1 MYRAKSV
8 DEYIKNQPQWEDAL
22 TILRKLVLDAGLE
35 EGVKWGGPVYMLDK
49 KNILSLGGFKSFV
62 SIWFYQG
69 ALLKD
74 EKGLLVNAQEG
85 VTQAQRQLRFT
96 SVDQIDLKVVYAY
109 VKEAI
114 ANHRSGKEI
123 KANLKKPLIVPPEL
137 ETAFKDN
144 DVLQEAFEAFS
155 LSKKREFAEYIINA
169 KRIETKMNRLEKITP
184 LILRGEGLSDKY
196 RS

>member
-8 DEYIKNQPQWEDAL
+8 DEYIKNQQQWEDAL
-22 TILRKLVLDAGLE
+22 KILRKLLLDAGLE
-35 EGVKWGGPVYMLDK
+35 EGVKWGGPVYMLDN
-49 KNILSLGGFKSFV
+49 KNILSMGGFKSFV

-85 VTQAQRQLRFT
+85 VTQAQRQMRFA
-96 SVDQIDLKVVYAY
+96 SVDHIDLKVVNAY
-109 VKEAI
+109 VQEAI
-114 ANHRSGKEI
+114 KNHRSGLEI
-123 KANLKKPLIVPPEL
+123 KANLKKPLIVPAEL
-137 ETAFKDN
+137 EAAFKDN
-144 DVLQEAFEAFS
+144 DGLQDAFEAFT

-169 KRIETKMNRLEKITP
+169 KRIETKMNRLEKMIP
-184 LILRGEGLSDKY
+184 LILRGEGLSDRY